1 MSIVVLNHLASEL
14 RDNIH
19 QLEQLVHQA
28 DHTYRWLFL
37 SNQYNFDQTM
47 PFLVLYYHQ
56 SHLVGVGTIYAEDTD
71 LAEVTSVIHPQ
82 YRKLPIK
89 DAMIAK
95 IKQICRDYR
104 IRAIGYKIERNFYQ
118 QYPAFFNCYRLNP
131 DAMPELILQ
140 FGDNQKEFLG
150 EEVQTVVAVQKK
162 KNKRYDSQ
170 FDEKEDSVV
179 QVSRALPQDLN
190 SIAHIL
196 AECFDDSYY
205 EERLFVERVVADSS
219 MVLYQ
224 FSIQNEIIGTC
235 SIEVHPKVIYL
246 FAVAIKKK
254 QQNKGFGTKAI
265 AQLTTYLTQKYRRP
279 LQIQA
284 DKDNKKAIKLYQK
297 LGFKTVSEWIELIEK

>member
-1 MSIVVLNHLASEL
+1 MSIVVLNHLSSEL

-37 SNQYNFDQTM
+37 SNQYNYDQTM

-56 SHLVGVGTIYAEDTD
+56 GHLVGVGTIYAEDIA
-71 LAEVTSVIHPQ
+71 LAEVASIVHPQ

-89 DAMIAK
+89 DAIIAK

-104 IRAIGYKIERNFYQ
+104 IRKIGYKIERKFYQ
-118 QYPAFFNCYRLNP
+118 QYPAVFNRYRLNP
-131 DAMPELILQ
+131 DAIPELILQ
-140 FGDNQKEFLG
+140 FGNDQKELFG
-150 EEVQTVVAVQKK
+150 AEAQTITSVEDS
-162 KNKRYDSQ
+162 KNKL
-170 FDEKEDSVV
+170 FDRQHYEKEANVI
-179 QVSRALPQDLN
+179 QVRRALPEHLH

-205 EERLFVERVVADSS
+205 EERLFVERVAADSS

-246 FAVAIKKK
+246 FAVAIKKR

>member
-1 MSIVVLNHLASEL
+1 MSIVVLNHLSSEL

-19 QLEQLVHQA
+19 QLEQFVRQA

-56 SHLVGVGTIYAEDTD
+56 GHLVGVGTIYAEDTD
-71 LAEVTSVIHPQ
+71 LAEVASIVHPQ
-82 YRKLPIK
+82 YRKLLIK
-89 DAMIAK
+89 DAIIAK

-104 IRAIGYKIERNFYQ
+104 IRTIGYKIERKFYQ
-118 QYPAFFNCYRLNP
+118 QYPAIFNRYRLNP
-131 DAMPELILQ
+131 DAIPELILQ
-140 FGDNQKEFLG
+140 FGNDQKEMFG
-150 EEVQTVVAVQKK
+150 AEAQTITSVEDS
-162 KNKRYDSQ
+162 KNKL
-170 FDEKEDSVV
+170 FDRQHYEKEANVI
-179 QVSRALPQDLN
+179 QVRRALPEHLH

-205 EERLFVERVVADSS
+205 EERLFVERVAADSS

-265 AQLTTYLTQKYRRP
+265 AQLTTYLTQKYHRP

-284 DKDNKKAIKLYQK
+284 DRDNKKAIKLYQK
-297 LGFKTVSEWIELIEK
+297 IGFKTVSEWIELIEK

>member
-1 MSIVVLNHLASEL
+1 MSIVVLNHLSSEL

-19 QLEQLVHQA
+19 QLEQLVHQV

-37 SNQYNFDQTM
+37 SNQYNFNQTM

-56 SHLVGVGTIYAEDTD
+56 GHLVGVGTIYAEDTA
-71 LAEVTSVIHPQ
+71 LAEVASIVHPQ

-89 DAMIAK
+89 DVIVAK

-104 IRAIGYKIERNFYQ
+104 IRTIGYKIERKFYQ
-118 QYPAFFNCYRLNP
+118 QYPAIFNRYRLNP
-131 DAMPELILQ
+131 DAIPELILQ
-140 FGDNQKEFLG
+140 FGNDQKEFFG
-150 EEVQTVVAVQKK
+150 AETQTITSVEDQ
-162 KNKRYDSQ
+162 KNKLCDRQHY
-170 FDEKEDSVV
+170 EKESNVI
-179 QVSRALPQDLN
+179 QVRRALPEHLH

-205 EERLFVERVVADSS
+205 EERLFVERVAADSS

-224 FSIQNEIIGTC
+224 FSIQNQIIGTC

-265 AQLTTYLTQKYRRP
+265 AQLTIYLTQKYRRP

-284 DKDNKKAIKLYQK
+284 DKNNKKAIKLYQK

>member
-1 MSIVVLNHLASEL
+1 MSIVVLNHLSSEL

-37 SNQYNFDQTM
+37 SNQYNYDQTM

-56 SHLVGVGTIYAEDTD
+56 GHLVGVGTIYAEDIA
-71 LAEVTSVIHPQ
+71 LAEVASIVHPQ

-89 DAMIAK
+89 DAIIAK

-104 IRAIGYKIERNFYQ
+104 IRKIGYKIERKFYQ
-118 QYPAFFNCYRLNP
+118 QYPAVFNRYRLNP
-131 DAMPELILQ
+131 DAIPELILQ
-140 FGDNQKEFLG
+140 FGNDQKELFG
-150 EEVQTVVAVQKK
+150 AEAQTITSVEDS
-162 KNKRYDSQ
+162 KNKL
-170 FDEKEDSVV
+170 FDRQHYEKEANVI
-179 QVSRALPQDLN
+179 QVRRALPEHLH

-205 EERLFVERVVADSS
+205 EERLFVERVAADSS